1 MLTRRNL
8 LQAAAMAAVTMLAGC
23 SEAQDGGLD
32 GNAAANGQTA
42 PVEDTS
48 AEDAPTASGS
58 VLVAY
63 FSATGNTEEIA
74 GKLSSGRGDFL
85 SRVFTLRRVGAWRPR
100 LDVLLACA

>member
-8 LQAAAMAAVTMLAGC
+8 LQAAAMAAATMLAGC
-23 SEAQDGGLD
+23 SEARNGGSD
-32 GNAAANGQTA
+32 ESVAANDQTA
-42 PVEDTS
+42 PVEDT
-48 AEDAPTASGS
+48 AAGDAPAASGS
-58 VLVAY
+58 ILVAY
-63 FSATGNTEEIA
+63 LSATGNTEESA

>member
-8 LQAAAMAAVTMLAGC
+8 LQAAAMAAATMLAGC

-74 GKLSSGRGDFL
+74 RTWRAVAPSVWSSDEGTVPFKLERI
-85 SRVFTLRRVGAWRPR
+85 W
-100 LDVLLACA
+100 

>member
-1 MLTRRNL
+1 M
-8 LQAAAMAAVTMLAGC
+8 AAATMLAGC

>member
-74 GKLSSGRGDFL
+74 RTWRTVAPSVWSSDEGTVPFKLERI
-85 SRVFTLRRVGAWRPR
+85 W
-100 LDVLLACA
+100 